1 MDALAGIN
9 LRLPVQGEMIGVLG
23 DQDMRDQSLG
33 RDAAFDNARRL
44 RRLHDHALAGAAAIT
59 GTARHDNAEGSRHD
73 IEPLCDILAD
83 DMESAAAA
91 SADRILD
98 INNLLD
104 PFELHRQ
111 RAPVGLARAAL
122 TGSPRNRIQT
132 GIHTRQRGIEFFERE
147 LELIVI
153 ELFRSHPETVALEA
167 VMIAVSRPI
176 SASAST
182 PATVSA
188 TTCSFK
194 SRPSSCCARTIARS
208 VAGSSGRS
216 VASSIDAI
224 ESGSELPVNPNRN
237 AASTGQLRRLRASS
251 GMDAAPVQTLQK
263 SAELSRGQTHHAI
276 MDHRP
281 VEAAFLEPLGHQAK
295 PRAVPPDQFYPIRLL
310 RSEHIDYAGEGIGTE
325 RRLHQRRQRIR
336 PLPEIHRPCGD
347 QDMRARAGTDHRVI
361 FSASITA
368 AITCVSAPREIFT
381 DTPSI
386 SSSTAGAVP
395 CARRLRRRLIDEGT
409 VSATAT
415 GAGSTTAGTN
425 DGGVVASAA
434 YRNSRRQVNSCDG
447 LMP

>member
-33 RDAAFDNARRL
+33 RDAAFDNARRR

-153 ELFRSHPETVALEA
+153 ELFRSRPETVALE
-167 VMIAVSRPI
+167 
-176 SASAST
+176 
-182 PATVSA
+182 
-188 TTCSFK
+188 
-194 SRPSSCCARTIARS
+194 
-208 VAGSSGRS
+208 GG
-216 VASSIDAI
+216 DD
-224 ESGSELPVNPNRN
+224 
-237 AASTGQLRRLRASS
+237 RR
-251 GMDAAPVQTLQK
+251 
-263 SAELSRGQTHHAI
+263 
-276 MDHRP
+276 
-281 VEAAFLEPLGHQAK
+281 
-295 PRAVPPDQFYPIRLL
+295 
-310 RSEHIDYAGEGIGTE
+310 
-325 RRLHQRRQRIR
+325 
-336 PLPEIHRPCGD
+336 
-347 QDMRARAGTDHRVI
+347 
-361 FSASITA
+361 
-368 AITCVSAPREIFT
+368 
-381 DTPSI
+381 
-386 SSSTAGAVP
+386 
-395 CARRLRRRLIDEGT
+395 
-409 VSATAT
+409 
-415 GAGSTTAGTN
+415 
-425 DGGVVASAA
+425 
-434 YRNSRRQVNSCDG
+434 
-447 LMP
+447 